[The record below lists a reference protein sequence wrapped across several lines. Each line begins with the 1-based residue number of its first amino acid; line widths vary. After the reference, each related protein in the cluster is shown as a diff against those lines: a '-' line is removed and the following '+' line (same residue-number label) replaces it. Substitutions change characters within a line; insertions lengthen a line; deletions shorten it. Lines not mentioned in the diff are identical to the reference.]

1 MALARMHS
9 ECGGVV
15 WSGVAWMAE
24 LACVRACVRK
34 LPNDD
39 KMLMPP
45 PPKTD
50 GVRWRSAKVS
60 GQSGASVRPL
70 FSPAARVVSGQQQP
84 RSPKMAA
91 AVCNVACIAWH
102 RLGHVELVY
111 FVLLLLLLP
120 AGSRWHSRAQHTGLL
135 KQRPLLPPS
144 TSASWGKKRC
154 GGQRR
159 IHHLRD

>member
-1 MALARMHS
+1 MEWHGWRS
-9 ECGGVV
+9 
-15 WSGVAWMAE
+15 WR
-24 LACVRACVRK
+24 ACARACVRK

-45 PPKTD
+45 PPPPKTD

-60 GQSGASVRPL
+60 EQSGASVRPL

-102 RLGHVELVY
+102 RLGHVCRGLQPVCKSLIISFHELSNRLCEICRNHCMCNDSRSPIASRSPISRSS
-111 FVLLLLLLP
+111 FVLMTQL
-120 AGSRWHSRAQHTGLL
+120 
-135 KQRPLLPPS
+135 
-144 TSASWGKKRC
+144 
-154 GGQRR
+154 
-159 IHHLRD
+159 